1 MDNKRFAVLID
12 VENISVKY
20 LDIINDEMS
29 KYGSVTYKRAYADW
43 TSKNNAKWRD
53 QLRDNSIVPIQQF
66 SNTVGKN
73 ASDSALIIDAMDIL
87 YSERVD
93 GFCIVSSDGDFTRL
107 ASRLRE
113 SGMEVIGM
121 GEAVGQSIRKKKD
134 SSIVA
139 SVKAVADGRCEA
151 VVSAGSTGA
160 AMAASL
166 FGLGRI
172 HGVTRPAIAV
182 TIPTMKKPVVLIDG
196 GANSESTP
204 EMLAQFASMGVAYA
218 KLNLDI
224 ENPKVGILSIGEEEG
239 KGNTLVKDTYPI
251 LKEMQENGKFEF
263 VGNVEG
269 KELFVNKADVVV
281 ADGFAGNVALKV
293 TEGTASLL
301 LKMIEIECKSG
312 FVGCLIGLMAKPFLR
327 RILNRINWESFGG
340 MLLLGVRGI
349 SVIAHGRSSAF
360 AMKNAVRAAVNAV
373 NHDINSEIAQ
383 NI

>member
-1 MDNKRFAVLID
+1 MVRIA
-12 VENISVKY
+12 
-20 LDIINDEMS
+20 
-29 KYGSVTYKRAYADW
+29 
-43 TSKNNAKWRD
+43 
-53 QLRDNSIVPIQQF
+53 
-66 SNTVGKN
+66 
-73 ASDSALIIDAMDIL
+73 IDAMGGDYAPKTIVEGALWAAQEYNVALELVGREDELNTVLDEIRSSGFIL
-87 YSERVD
+87 SDCGTKGRKIKIKIDVD
-93 GFCIVSSDGDFTRL
+93 KIDYTITHAC
-107 ASRLRE
+107 
-113 SGMEVIGM
+113 EVIGM

-301 LKMIEIECKSG
+301 LKMIEIEFKSG